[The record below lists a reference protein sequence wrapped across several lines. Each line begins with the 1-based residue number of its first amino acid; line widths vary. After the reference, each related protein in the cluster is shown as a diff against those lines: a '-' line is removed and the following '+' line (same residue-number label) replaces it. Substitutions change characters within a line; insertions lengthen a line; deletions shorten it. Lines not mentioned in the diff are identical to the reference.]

1 MTAVTLAVYCVCS
14 CCNNSRYKCWSC
26 CMPDDH
32 LHWNLLPE
40 KVHTD
45 VKFIIIIIASFPR
58 HSYKAGKYFTR

>member
-1 MTAVTLAVYCVCS
+1 MTAVTVAVYCVCS
-14 CCNNSRYKCWSC
+14 CCNNSRYKRWSC

-45 VKFIIIIIASFPR
+45 VKIHHHHNRVISTTLIQSR
-58 HSYKAGKYFTR
+58 